1 MYIFKESIKLVF
13 QGSMTNILITVF
25 SCILPLI
32 AGVAINYLCSQSK
45 EMSTVS
51 KLGGILFESICPPIM
66 LIAIYFIVFGRG
78 NVNSTFA
85 CILGFNICFIGYI
98 PAHYNENYSFKK
110 NTIVNGIGLVSN
122 IFKWSFI
129 SYIIGGRDILRNTM
143 MFLQSFSK
151 PFIPIL
157 LASIVSF
164 SILFILKMAKFIAE
178 QIIVD

>member
-45 EMSTVS
+45 EMSTIS

-66 LIAIYFIVFGRG
+66 LIAIYFIVFGHG
-78 NVNSTFA
+78 HTNPTFA
-85 CILGFNICFIGYI
+85 CILGFNICFIGYM

-110 NTIVNGIGLVSN
+110 NTIVNAIGLAST
-122 IFKWSFI
+122 IFKWSLA
-129 SYIIGGRDILRNTM
+129 SYIIGVRDILRNTM
-143 MFLQSFSK
+143 MFLQSYYK
-151 PFIPIL
+151 PIIPIL

-164 SILFILKMAKFIAE
+164 SIVLILKMAEFIAE
-178 QIIVD
+178 QIIED